1 VRKLDQLN
9 RPVGCGVWLI
19 GLLTALF
26 AAEWLLLWLVVR
38 LLPREMLPW
47 AVFTVAIV
55 TIVVGSGVVY
65 FRVQR
70 RMG

>member
-1 VRKLDQLN
+1 MV
-9 RPVGCGVWLI
+9 
-19 GLLTALF
+19 GLLIALF

-38 LLPREMLPW
+38 ILPSEMLPW

-70 RMG
+70 RMR

>member
-1 VRKLDQLN
+1 MKTLDRLN
-9 RPVGCGVWLI
+9 RPVGCGVWLV
-19 GLLTALF
+19 GLLVALF

-38 LLPREMLPW
+38 VLPIEMLPW

-55 TIVVGSGVVY
+55 TIIVGSGVVY

-70 RMG
+70 RMK